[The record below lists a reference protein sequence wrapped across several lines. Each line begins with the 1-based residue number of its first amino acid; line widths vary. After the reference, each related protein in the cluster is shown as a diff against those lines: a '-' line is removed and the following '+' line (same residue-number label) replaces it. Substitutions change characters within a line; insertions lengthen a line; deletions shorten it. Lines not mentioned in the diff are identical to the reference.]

1 MGVDFQPGEEE
12 GKRGSGDP
20 ARGPGDTM
28 RKQPEQRKPRNASI
42 CKYRRD
48 TGWEAARLVYMIKK
62 IKTAWRCLKV
72 LNK

>member
-12 GKRGSGDP
+12 GERGSGDP
-20 ARGPGDTM
+20 TRGPGDTM
-28 RKQPEQRKPRNASI
+28 RKQPEQRKPR
-42 CKYRRD
+42 RD
-48 TGWEAARLVYMIKK
+48 TGWEGARLVYVIKK